1 VPQGLRWLTAY
12 ALTFP
17 FTLCCLV
24 ITKLL
29 VLDRMMDFSK
39 LDTRTPSGT
48 ARHFKRGVLAVIV
61 LGSAAG
67 WCGNIAASVSFIQ
80 AANTFDSALSAPN
93 ISDGLTKK
101 QLDAADAQ
109 VARGAVRV

>member
-1 VPQGLRWLTAY
+1 MPQGLRWLTAY

-17 FTLCCLV
+17 FALCCLV
-24 ITKLL
+24 VTKLL
-29 VLDRMMDFSK
+29 VLDRLMDFCK
-39 LDTRTPSGT
+39 LDMRSP
-48 ARHFKRGVLAVIV
+48 RVKRGVLAVIV

-80 AANTFDSALSAPN
+80 AADTFDSALSAPN
-93 ISDGLTKK
+93 ISDGLIRK